1 MSSSYT
7 WEPTRKA
14 KGDAVSAP
22 ALDVTMIVVSSFLV
36 IFAVIAQLLTTTGSS
51 RLDTTQMVTIWLVV
65 AGLIVLLSITYMIC
79 RAHMTVSQR
88 DVSGEAPV
96 TEQQPTPVSQRD
108 VSGEAPVTEQQPTPV
123 SQRDVSGEAP
133 VTEQQ
138 PTPVSQRDVSGE
150 APVTEQQ
157 PTPVSQR
164 DVSGEA
170 PVTEQQLPHG
180 IKIIQQGVPARREA
194 QWIGILTTESGPL
207 AHIKYD
213 DGSEA
218 KVPLNQVY
226 SLN

>member
-1 MSSSYT
+1 MSSSYM

-79 RAHMTVSQR
+79 RAHMTVS
-88 DVSGEAPV
+88 
-96 TEQQPTPVSQRD
+96 
-108 VSGEAPVTEQQPTPV
+108 
-123 SQRDVSGEAP
+123 
-133 VTEQQ
+133 
-138 PTPVSQRDVSGE
+138 RDVSGE

-194 QWIGILTTESGPL
+194 QWIGILTTESGLL

>member
-1 MSSSYT
+1 MSSSYM

-79 RAHMTVSQR
+79 RAHMTVS
-88 DVSGEAPV
+88 
-96 TEQQPTPVSQRD
+96 
-108 VSGEAPVTEQQPTPV
+108 
-123 SQRDVSGEAP
+123 
-133 VTEQQ
+133 
-138 PTPVSQRDVSGE
+138 
-150 APVTEQQ
+150 
-157 PTPVSQR
+157 R

-180 IKIIQQGVPARREA
+180 IKIVQQGVPARREA
-194 QWIGILTTESGPL
+194 QWIGILTTESGLL